1 MAHCIETILQEIHLS
16 LRWVRKSGAWSQTSM
31 HPHITFHVSL
41 QNSFACFP
49 KNWFAKEH
57 AWDSRA
63 NLASLTCPCGSR
75 EKISR
80 LSPVSLFVFTLAP
93 GLLFD
98 RSCALDQRKN
108 MDSIAVYFYFRF
120 LKHDNQHQKDHAF
133 VCTLIT
139 IPVMNDRSVR
149 AHRWNCL
156 KAEAHKVLLL
166 SEIKT
171 IKRRSLFGIF
181 TKSGCYQT
189 GNEERGTNNG
199 TGKWKKQNQKQNK
212 KPREQRMGN
221 GVTDRA
227 RD

>member
-1 MAHCIETILQEIHLS
+1 MLACKTASLVFLKIGLPRSTREILERISRASHAHVDGEKKFRVSPQFHS
-16 LRWVRKSGAWSQTSM
+16 LFS
-31 HPHITFHVSL
+31 PSL
-41 QNSFACFP
+41 QDFCLTAPALLTN
-49 KNWFAKEH
+49 AKI
-57 AWDSRA
+57 WTVLQST
-63 NLASLTCPCGSR
+63 S
-75 EKISR
+75 I
-80 LSPVSLFVFTLAP
+80 
-93 GLLFD
+93 FD
-98 RSCALDQRKN
+98 FWSMTTNTKRTML
-108 MDSIAVYFYFRF
+108 
-120 LKHDNQHQKDHAF
+120 F
-133 VCTLIT
+133 VCTLIS